1 MSGKETN
8 VWLQITS
15 GQGPDE
21 CALAAFKLVQHIIRI
36 SRTANI
42 SIEIVD
48 RIDGSRSG
56 TYSSALLSV
65 AGTHAEEFSEN
76 WAGTIQW
83 ICKSPYR
90 PNYKRKNWF
99 IGVDQIKFSSTKQ
112 SAIRS
117 CDVTWKS
124 TRASGPGG
132 QHVNTT
138 ASAVQITHTPTG
150 VQTSASAARSQH
162 ANKKLALEKLE
173 TILVSRE
180 QEKLAKRKQDQW
192 LRHNELE
199 RGNPVKVF
207 VGMEFKQR

>member
-48 RIDGSRSG
+48 RIDGPRSG

-76 WAGTIQW
+76 WIGTIQW

-90 PNYKRKNWF
+90 QNSKRKNWF

-112 SAIRS
+112 SAIRC

-173 TILVSRE
+173 AILVSR
-180 QEKLAKRKQDQW
+180 QQNIVEKQKRDHWHK
-192 LRHNELE
+192 HGELE

-207 VGMEFKQR
+207 HEMDFKQR